1 MRSTVCVLAAMV
13 GVLTFAGCSS
23 SDTAG
28 ITKAAI
34 CTRALGVV
42 VVSEA
47 SDDAQRRVAEAKS
60 AATVLRQ
67 LSTQTAD
74 KSLSDALSKA
84 ASTAGEVSTHDFSPS
99 GLKTW
104 VSREQARF
112 DALRKACV

>member
-1 MRSTVCVLAAMV
+1 MRSTVCALAVLVCA
-13 GVLTFAGCSS
+13 LSGCSS

-42 VVSEA
+42 VLSEA
-47 SDDAQRRVAEAKS
+47 SDDAQRRVAEAKN
-60 AATVLRQ
+60 AATVLQQ
-67 LSTQTAD
+67 LSSQTAD

-84 ASTAGEVSTHDFSPS
+84 ASTAGEVTTHDFSPT